1 MSPLPSASDRP
12 PRPVI
17 LVVDDDP
24 GIREAFRLVLEDQ
37 YELLEAGDGP
47 QAIQHVQRSPVDL
60 VLLDVRLPGMD
71 GIEVLER
78 IKAID
83 DHVEVVLVTA
93 VQTIRAAVAA
103 MKLGALDYVTKPFDE
118 DEILPLIGRTLERRA
133 LDREVVYLRSELA
146 REHDFDKLVGQHQLM
161 QQLYQMI
168 GAVARN
174 PLTVLVV
181 GESGT
186 GKELVAR
193 AIHRHGPRRDE
204 PFVPVNVAAISETLI
219 ESELF
224 GHEKGAFTGAVS
236 RKLGKFELAHRG
248 TLFLDE
254 IATLR
259 VDLQAKILR
268 VLQEREVERVG
279 GTRRIP
285 IDVRVIAAT
294 NADVRRAIQTG
305 SLREDLYYR
314 LNVVQIAVPPL
325 RDRREDIP
333 LLVEHFIRRSNRL
346 LHKRVTAVSAAAL
359 DALRAYGWP
368 GNVRELQNVVE
379 RAVALVERPVIEVN
393 DLPLDLMLPDV
404 RNLVDESASLPLR
417 EARDRFERQ
426 VILRVLERVRWNQSE
441 AARLLGVHRNSLKAK
456 LQAWGIDSAFPGA
469 GAGRIEPGGAQ

>member
-1 MSPLPSASDRP
+1 MPALPSATDRVA
-12 PRPVI
+12 RPVI

-24 GIREAFRLVLEDQ
+24 GIREAFRLILEEE
-37 YELLEAGDGP
+37 YELVEVKDGLQALER
-47 QAIQHVQRSPVDL
+47 VQGSPVDL

-83 DHVEVVLVTA
+83 EHVEVVLVTA
-93 VQTIRAAVAA
+93 VQTVRAAVAA

-118 DEILPLIGRTLERRA
+118 DEILPLIRRALERRA

-146 REHDFDKLVGQHQLM
+146 RERDFDRLVGQHPLM
-161 QQLYQMI
+161 QQLYQLI
-168 GAVARN
+168 SAVARN
-174 PLTVLVV
+174 PLTVLVA

-193 AIHRHGPRRDE
+193 AIHRQGPRRDK
-204 PFVPVNVAAISETLI
+204 PFVPVNVAAIPETLI

-224 GHEKGAFTGAVS
+224 GHEKGAFTGAIA

-254 IATLR
+254 IAILR

-268 VLQEREVERVG
+268 VLQEREIERVG
-279 GTRRIP
+279 GIRRIP
-285 IDVRVIAAT
+285 VDVRVIAAT
-294 NADVRRAIQTG
+294 NVDLRRAIQSG

-314 LNVVQIAVPPL
+314 LNVVQVAVPPL

-333 LLVEHFIRRSNRL
+333 LLVDHFIRRSNHL
-346 LHKRVTAVSAAAL
+346 LHKRVTGVSAAAL
-359 DALRAYGWP
+359 DVLMAYGWP

-379 RAVALVERPVIEVN
+379 RAVALADAAMIGVKDV
-393 DLPLDLMLPDV
+393 PLDLMLPDV
-404 RNLVDESASLPLR
+404 GHLVDDPTNLPLR
-417 EARDRFERQ
+417 EARERFDRQ

-441 AARLLGVHRNSLKAK
+441 AARLLGLHRNSLKTK
-456 LQAWGIDSAFPGA
+456 LLAWGIDPAALASPGSRPD
-469 GAGRIEPGGAQ
+469 GGGAQ